1 MAYMNQEIKKSLKPE
16 IDKVLKKYGVK
27 GTLSVDN
34 YSTLIL
40 TLKSG
45 IDFKKDAISDRL
57 REVLESHGYAQV
69 NHYWIDETWEGNSKS
84 FLKEVYAAMMAGNWN
99 NSRVEV
105 DHFDVGWYVKIDIGN
120 WKTPYYQN

>member
-1 MAYMNQEIKKSLKPE
+1 MAYMNQEIKKSLKPG

-27 GTLSVDN
+27 GTLSIDN

-57 REVLESHGYAQV
+57 REVLESHGYTQV
-69 NHYWIDETWEGNSKS
+69 NNYWIDETWEGNSKY
-84 FLKEVYAAMMAGNWN
+84 FLKEVYAAMMAGNWDD
-99 NSRVEV
+99 SRVEV
-105 DHFDVGWYVKIDIGN
+105 DHFDVGWYVQINVGT
-120 WKTPYYQN
+120 WKTPYYQK